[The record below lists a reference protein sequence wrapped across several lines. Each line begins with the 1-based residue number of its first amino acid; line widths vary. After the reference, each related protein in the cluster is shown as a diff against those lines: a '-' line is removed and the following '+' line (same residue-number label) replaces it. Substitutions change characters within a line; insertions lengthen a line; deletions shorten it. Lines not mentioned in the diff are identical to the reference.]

1 MGTTVISPDVSR
13 DFGIRAYCAHV
24 HPFSN
29 LGGLSAFASLFPL
42 REARLGGIKSVS
54 KATHSANGRAG
65 A

>member
-1 MGTTVISPDVSR
+1 MGTTVISPDVST

-29 LGGLSAFASLFPL
+29 SESLSAFAPLFPL
-42 REARLGGIKSVS
+42 REARLGGINCVS
-54 KATHSANGRAG
+54 KATPSANGRAG